1 MALQL
6 DGMNRIIDTLIHAPT
21 HGPQFLCVD
30 PSIQARLLR
39 HVLFQTPTG
48 VSKLHDGKYE
58 GSMTTS
64 PHGMCTTDTRRDAYV
79 YTVDRLK

>member
-30 PSIQARLLR
+30 PSIHRPGSYAMFCFRLRQGLAN
-39 HVLFQTPTG
+39 
-48 VSKLHDGKYE
+48 
-58 GSMTTS
+58 SMIEN
-64 PHGMCTTDTRRDAYV
+64 MKEA
-79 YTVDRLK
+79 